1 MTAHRLLPKGIA
13 LFGARKELD
22 FCAIDEEE
30 AASAPGTL
38 HRTREAN
45 IKAAM
50 NLFFISGSL

>member
-30 AASAPGTL
+30 ATSAPGTF
-38 HRTREAN
+38 HMARAVSTN
-45 IKAAM
+45 AAM